1 MRQMRPETGEERPK
15 GAYTDLR
22 ISSKMFPVML
32 GSPIR
37 ALSASLLAAACA
49 ACSPN
54 SPNPTDPK
62 EVPAEMSETNP
73 LLTSSALPFEY
84 PPFDRIEPAHFPPAF
99 EAGMAEHLAEID
111 NITVQAE
118 APTFDN
124 TLVQL
129 ELAGETLDR
138 VVSVFFGLKSAH
150 TNDALSEI
158 EAKVAPKLAE
168 HRDRIFLNA
177 ALFKRIQDVYRAR
190 DALELEPESL
200 RLVEETHR
208 AFVRAG
214 AKLSEA
220 EKASL
225 RVANSE
231 LAELR
236 TQFSQNVLSEVNDSF
251 VIVHSRGEL
260 NGLSEA
266 QIETAAKDAE
276 SRGLEGKFVIP
287 LLNTT
292 QQPLLS
298 ELENRELREK
308 LLQRSME
315 RGSQGGDYDNRE
327 IVSRTAELRAKR
339 AQLLGFANHA
349 AYVLDDETA
358 GTVQAVNERLASL
371 TPAAVAN
378 AKREAGELQTVVD
391 NMGGGFKLAA
401 WDWDFH
407 AEKLRRERYAF
418 DESQLRPYL
427 ELESVL
433 FNGLF
438 FAASQI
444 YGITLK
450 ERFDLPTYHEDVRVF
465 DVLDHDGSA
474 LGLFIFDAYARE
486 SKRGGAWMS
495 HYVTQSR
502 LLGKRP
508 VVANHL
514 NIPEPTQGEPT
525 LLTFTEVIT
534 AFHEFGHALHGLFS
548 DVNHP
553 AFSGTNVPR
562 DFVEYPSQLN
572 EMWATWPA
580 VLANYAKHHET
591 GEPMP
596 KGLLER
602 VLSAERF
609 NQGYATTEYL
619 AAALIDQALHQL
631 APGEAPAAEDVLA
644 FEAQALATA
653 GADLATVPP
662 RYRLPYFSHIMSGYS
677 AGYYA
682 YIWSEVLD
690 ADTEQWFRENGGMT
704 RANGQRF
711 RDALLSRGG
720 SEDAMTLFRNFI
732 GREPSIEPLLERRGL
747 N

>member
-1 MRQMRPETGEERPK
+1 MLPAM
-15 GAYTDLR
+15 LR
-22 ISSKMFPVML
+22 SS
-32 GSPIR
+32 IR
-37 ALSASLLAAACA
+37 ALSIGLLAAALA

-54 SPNPTDPK
+54 SSNSTDPK
-62 EVPAEMSETNP
+62 EAPATEMPETNP
-73 LLTSSALPFEY
+73 LLTPSPLPLEY
-84 PPFDRIEPAHFPPAF
+84 PPFDRIEPAHFLPAF

-111 NITVQAE
+111 GITAQAE
-118 APTFDN
+118 APTFGN

-138 VVSVFFGLKSAH
+138 VVSVFFGLNSAH
-150 TNDALSEI
+150 TNDALNET
-158 EAKVAPKLAE
+158 EAQIAPQLAK

-177 ALFKRIQDVYRAR
+177 ALFGRIQDVYRAR
-190 DALELEPESL
+190 DALELGPESL

-214 AKLSEA
+214 AMLPEA

-225 RVANSE
+225 RAVNSE

-236 TQFSQNVLSEVNDSF
+236 TRFSQNVLSEVNDSF
-251 VIVHSRGEL
+251 VVVQSRGEL
-260 NGLSEA
+260 NGLSDA
-266 QIETAAKDAE
+266 QIETAASEAA

-298 ELENRELREK
+298 QLENRTLRER
-308 LLQRSME
+308 LLQRSTE
-315 RGSQGGDYDNRE
+315 RGSRGGDYDNRE
-327 IVSRTAELRAKR
+327 IVSRSAELRARR

-378 AKREAGELQTVVD
+378 ARREAGELQNIVD
-391 NMGGGFKLAA
+391 NMGGGFQLAA

-438 FAASQI
+438 FAASQV
-444 YGITLK
+444 YGITVK
-450 ERFDLPTYHEDVRVF
+450 ERFDLPTYQEDVRVF
-465 DVLDHDGSA
+465 DVFDHDGST
-474 LGLFIFDAYARE
+474 LGLFVFDAYARE
-486 SKRGGAWMS
+486 SKRGGAWMNQ
-495 HYVTQSR
+495 YVAQSR

-514 NIPEPTQGEPT
+514 NIPEPTHGEPT

-548 DVNHP
+548 DVRY
-553 AFSGTNVPR
+553 ATFSGTNVPR

-596 KGLLER
+596 KDLLER
-602 VLSAERF
+602 VRSAEQF

-644 FEAQALATA
+644 FEAQALAAA

-662 RYRLPYFSHIMSGYS
+662 RYRLPYFSHIMGGYS

-690 ADTEQWFRENGGMT
+690 ADTEQWFRANGGMT